1 MPTVV
6 PYIILNLLKDQM
18 MGLPMISCLVLNS
31 LFTESVNCYD
41 AVSPGP
47 HPGWGWGVVNWLG
60 GGGDLDG
67 SDGML
72 LQRIWCLKYKS
83 PSLYRWHAVV
93 RCGWG
98 GGGVQPYS

>member
-1 MPTVV
+1 MMPSAQART
-6 PYIILNLLKDQM
+6 
-18 MGLPMISCLVLNS
+18 
-31 LFTESVNCYD
+31 
-41 AVSPGP
+41 
-47 HPGWGWGVVNWLG
+47 LG
-60 GGGDLDG
+60 GGGVSLIGWGGDLEG

-93 RCGWG
+93 RCVCVG